1 MNSKLFIDKIKD
13 FNEYPF
19 CIQAV
24 LIKCKNCYGHSL
36 YMKYLN

>member
-13 FNEYPF
+13 FNDYPF

-24 LIKCKNCYGHSL
+24 LIKCKNCYL
-36 YMKYLN
+36 KIKNMIYY